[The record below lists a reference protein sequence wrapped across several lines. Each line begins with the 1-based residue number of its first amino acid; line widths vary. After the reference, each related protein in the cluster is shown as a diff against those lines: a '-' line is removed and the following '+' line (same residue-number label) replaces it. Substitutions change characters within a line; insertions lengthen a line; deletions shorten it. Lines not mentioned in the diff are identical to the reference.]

1 MIYWD
6 LFLVFFKIG
15 AVSFGGGYGMIS
27 LLQDEVVA
35 HGWLTKEMLM
45 NFIAV
50 AESTPGPIAVNVAT
64 FVGSSQ
70 GGVIGALLATFG
82 VVLPSF
88 VIILLIAAIM
98 HNLLKDPPEHRWI
111 GFGNGVYDASY
122 RGFRLFLFRKGVQLR
137 LARAC
142 HPVFALCRLVRF
154 PKIEKGGAFAHSPH
168 TIIRCIGNG
177 LLCDPALSGEFLQ
190 FRKSA
195 VKVRGN
201 KRHFSGGIL
210 DFVRNFRVRIGQI
223 WKNLL

>member
-70 GGVIGALLATFG
+70 AGVLGALLATLG

-88 VIILLIAAIM
+88 FIILVIAAIM
-98 HNLLKDPPEHRWI
+98 HNLLK
-111 GFGNGVYDASY
+111 F
-122 RGFRLFLFRKGVQLR
+122 KGVQAVLGGIR
-137 LARAC
+137 PSIVGLVLGTAITMALTALFGFSSIGKGFSFDWRAF
-142 HPVFALCRLVRF
+142 VILFLLFALWFGIKKWKKKELSPIVL
-154 PKIEKGGAFAHSPH
+154 ILLSAAFG
-168 TIIRCIGNG
+168 IG
-177 LLCDPALSGEFLQ
+177 CYAIP
-190 FRKSA
+190 
-195 VKVRGN
+195 
-201 KRHFSGGIL
+201 I
-210 DFVRNFRVRIGQI
+210 
-223 WKNLL
+223 

>member
-1 MIYWD
+1 MIYWE

-70 GGVIGALLATFG
+70 AGVLGALLATLG

-88 VIILLIAAIM
+88 FIILLIAAIM
-98 HNLLKDPPEHRWI
+98 HNLLK
-111 GFGNGVYDASY
+111 Y
-122 RGFRLFLFRKGVQLR
+122 KGVQAVLGGIR
-137 LARAC
+137 PSIVGLVLGTSVTMFLTAVFGFSSIGQGFSFDWRALAILFLL
-142 HPVFALCRLVRF
+142 FALWF
-154 PKIEKGGAFAHSPH
+154 G
-168 TIIRCIGNG
+168 
-177 LLCDPALSGEFLQ
+177 
-190 FRKSA
+190 FRKWKKTEPSPIVLILLSA
-195 VKVRGN
+195 VLGMG
-201 KRHFSGGIL
+201 FYAIP
-210 DFVRNFRVRIGQI
+210 I
-223 WKNLL
+223 

>member
-70 GGVIGALLATFG
+70 AGVLGALLATLG

-88 VIILLIAAIM
+88 FIILVIAAIM
-98 HNLLKDPPEHRWI
+98 HNLLK
-111 GFGNGVYDASY
+111 FNGVQAVLGGIRPSIVGLVLGTAITMALTALF
-122 RGFRLFLFRKGVQLR
+122 GFSSIGKGFSFDWRAFVILFLL
-137 LARAC
+137 
-142 HPVFALCRLVRF
+142 FALWFGIKKWKKKELSPIVL
-154 PKIEKGGAFAHSPH
+154 ILLSAAFG
-168 TIIRCIGNG
+168 IG
-177 LLCDPALSGEFLQ
+177 CYAIP
-190 FRKSA
+190 
-195 VKVRGN
+195 
-201 KRHFSGGIL
+201 I
-210 DFVRNFRVRIGQI
+210 
-223 WKNLL
+223 

>member
-64 FVGSSQ
+64 FVGSAQ
-70 GGVIGALLATFG
+70 AGVLGALLATLG

-88 VIILLIAAIM
+88 FIILVIAAIM
-98 HNLLKDPPEHRWI
+98 HNLLE
-111 GFGNGVYDASY
+111 FNGVQAVLGGIRPSIVGLVLGTAITMALTALFSFSSIGK
-122 RGFRLFLFRKGVQLR
+122 GFSFDWRAFVILFLL
-137 LARAC
+137 
-142 HPVFALCRLVRF
+142 FALWFGIKKWKKKEL
-154 PKIEKGGAFAHSPH
+154 SP
-168 TIIRCIGNG
+168 IVLI
-177 LLCDPALSGEFLQ
+177 LL
-190 FRKSA
+190 SA
-195 VKVRGN
+195 V
-201 KRHFSGGIL
+201 FGIGCYA
-210 DFVRNFRVRIGQI
+210 IPI
-223 WKNLL
+223 

>member
-27 LLQDEVVA
+27 LLQDELVA

-70 GGVIGALLATFG
+70 AGVLGALLATLG

-88 VIILLIAAIM
+88 FIILVIAAIM
-98 HNLLKDPPEHRWI
+98 HNLLK
-111 GFGNGVYDASY
+111 F
-122 RGFRLFLFRKGVQLR
+122 KGVQVVL
-137 LARAC
+137 
-142 HPVFALCRLVRF
+142 
-154 PKIEKGGAFAHSPH
+154 
-168 TIIRCIGNG
+168 
-177 LLCDPALSGEFLQ
+177 
-190 FRKSA
+190 
-195 VKVRGN
+195 
-201 KRHFSGGIL
+201 GGIRPSIVGL
-210 DFVRNFRVRIGQI
+210 VLGTAITMALTALFGFSSIGQGFSFDWRAFVI
-223 WKNLL
+223 LFLLFSLWFGIKKWKKKELSPIIMILLSAAFGIGIYAIPI

>member
-98 HNLLKDPPEHRWI
+98 HNLLKFRGVQAVLGGIRPSI
-111 GFGNGVYDASY
+111 VGLVLGTAFTMCLTAVFGFSSFGK
-122 RGFRLFLFRKGVQLR
+122 GFSFDWRALVILFLLFVVWYVFRKLKKAE
-137 LARAC
+137 LS
-142 HPVFALCRLVRF
+142 PIAL
-154 PKIEKGGAFAHSPH
+154 I
-168 TIIRCIGNG
+168 
-177 LLCDPALSGEFLQ
+177 LL
-190 FRKSA
+190 SA
-195 VKVRGN
+195 VLGMG
-201 KRHFSGGIL
+201 FYAIPL
-210 DFVRNFRVRIGQI
+210 
-223 WKNLL
+223 

>member
-70 GGVIGALLATFG
+70 AGVLGALLATLG

-88 VIILLIAAIM
+88 FIILVIAAIM
-98 HNLLKDPPEHRWI
+98 HNLLK
-111 GFGNGVYDASY
+111 F
-122 RGFRLFLFRKGVQLR
+122 KGVQAVLGGIR
-137 LARAC
+137 PSIVGLVLGTAITMALTALFGFSSIGKGFSFDWRAF
-142 HPVFALCRLVRF
+142 VILFLLFALWFGIKKWKKKEL
-154 PKIEKGGAFAHSPH
+154 SP
-168 TIIRCIGNG
+168 IVLI
-177 LLCDPALSGEFLQ
+177 LL
-190 FRKSA
+190 SA
-195 VKVRGN
+195 V
-201 KRHFSGGIL
+201 FGIGCYA
-210 DFVRNFRVRIGQI
+210 IPI
-223 WKNLL
+223 

>member
-98 HNLLKDPPEHRWI
+98 HNLLKFRGVQAVLGGIRPSI
-111 GFGNGVYDASY
+111 VGLVLGTAFTMLLTAVFGFSSFGK
-122 RGFRLFLFRKGVQLR
+122 GFSFDWRALVILFLLFVVWYVFRKLKKAE
-137 LARAC
+137 LS
-142 HPVFALCRLVRF
+142 PIAL
-154 PKIEKGGAFAHSPH
+154 I
-168 TIIRCIGNG
+168 
-177 LLCDPALSGEFLQ
+177 LL
-190 FRKSA
+190 SA
-195 VKVRGN
+195 VLGMG
-201 KRHFSGGIL
+201 FYAIPL
-210 DFVRNFRVRIGQI
+210 
-223 WKNLL
+223 

>member
-64 FVGSSQ
+64 FVGSAQ
-70 GGVIGALLATFG
+70 AGVLGALLATLG

-88 VIILLIAAIM
+88 FIILVIAAIM
-98 HNLLKDPPEHRWI
+98 HNLLK
-111 GFGNGVYDASY
+111 FNGVQAVLGGIRPSIVGLVLGTAITMALTALF
-122 RGFRLFLFRKGVQLR
+122 GFSSIGKGFSFDWRAFVILFLL
-137 LARAC
+137 
-142 HPVFALCRLVRF
+142 FALWFGIKKWKKKEL
-154 PKIEKGGAFAHSPH
+154 SP
-168 TIIRCIGNG
+168 IVLI
-177 LLCDPALSGEFLQ
+177 LL
-190 FRKSA
+190 SA
-195 VKVRGN
+195 V
-201 KRHFSGGIL
+201 FGIGCY
-210 DFVRNFRVRIGQI
+210 VIPI
-223 WKNLL
+223 

>member
-70 GGVIGALLATFG
+70 AGVLGALLATLG

-88 VIILLIAAIM
+88 FIILVIAAIM
-98 HNLLKDPPEHRWI
+98 HNLLK
-111 GFGNGVYDASY
+111 F
-122 RGFRLFLFRKGVQLR
+122 KGVQAVLGGIR
-137 LARAC
+137 PSIVGLVLGTAITMALTALFGFSSIGQGFSFDWRAF
-142 HPVFALCRLVRF
+142 VILFLLFALWFGIKKWKKKEL
-154 PKIEKGGAFAHSPH
+154 SP
-168 TIIRCIGNG
+168 IVLI
-177 LLCDPALSGEFLQ
+177 LL
-190 FRKSA
+190 SA
-195 VKVRGN
+195 V
-201 KRHFSGGIL
+201 FGIGCYA
-210 DFVRNFRVRIGQI
+210 IPI
-223 WKNLL
+223 

>member
-70 GGVIGALLATFG
+70 AGVLGALLATLG

-88 VIILLIAAIM
+88 FIILVIAAIM
-98 HNLLKDPPEHRWI
+98 HNLLK
-111 GFGNGVYDASY
+111 FNGVQAVLGGIRPSIVGLVLGTAITMALTALF
-122 RGFRLFLFRKGVQLR
+122 GFSSIGKGFSFDWRAFVILFLL
-137 LARAC
+137 
-142 HPVFALCRLVRF
+142 FALWFGIKKWKKKELSTIVL
-154 PKIEKGGAFAHSPH
+154 ILLSAAFG
-168 TIIRCIGNG
+168 IG
-177 LLCDPALSGEFLQ
+177 CYAIP
-190 FRKSA
+190 
-195 VKVRGN
+195 
-201 KRHFSGGIL
+201 I
-210 DFVRNFRVRIGQI
+210 
-223 WKNLL
+223 

>member
-70 GGVIGALLATFG
+70 AGVLGALLATLG

-88 VIILLIAAIM
+88 FIILVIAAIM
-98 HNLLKDPPEHRWI
+98 HNLLK
-111 GFGNGVYDASY
+111 F
-122 RGFRLFLFRKGVQLR
+122 KGVQAVLGGIR
-137 LARAC
+137 PSIVVLVLGTAITMALTALFGFSSIGKGFSFDWRAF
-142 HPVFALCRLVRF
+142 VILFLLFALWFGIKKWKKKELSPIVL
-154 PKIEKGGAFAHSPH
+154 ILLSAAFG
-168 TIIRCIGNG
+168 IG
-177 LLCDPALSGEFLQ
+177 CYAIP
-190 FRKSA
+190 
-195 VKVRGN
+195 
-201 KRHFSGGIL
+201 I
-210 DFVRNFRVRIGQI
+210 
-223 WKNLL
+223 

>member
-27 LLQDEVVA
+27 LLQDELVA

-70 GGVIGALLATFG
+70 AGVLGALLATLG

-88 VIILLIAAIM
+88 FIILVIAAIM
-98 HNLLKDPPEHRWI
+98 HNLLK
-111 GFGNGVYDASY
+111 F
-122 RGFRLFLFRKGVQLR
+122 KGVQAVLGGIR
-137 LARAC
+137 PSIVGLVLGTAITMALTALFGFSSIGQGFSFDWRAF
-142 HPVFALCRLVRF
+142 VILFLLFALWFGIKKWKKKEL
-154 PKIEKGGAFAHSPH
+154 SP
-168 TIIRCIGNG
+168 IVLI
-177 LLCDPALSGEFLQ
+177 LL
-190 FRKSA
+190 SA
-195 VKVRGN
+195 V
-201 KRHFSGGIL
+201 FGIGCYA
-210 DFVRNFRVRIGQI
+210 IPI
-223 WKNLL
+223 